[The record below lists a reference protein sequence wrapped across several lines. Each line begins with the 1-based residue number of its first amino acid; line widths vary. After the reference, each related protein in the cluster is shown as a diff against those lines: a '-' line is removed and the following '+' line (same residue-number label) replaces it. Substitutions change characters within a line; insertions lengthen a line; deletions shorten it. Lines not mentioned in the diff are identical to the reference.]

1 MPSTKKAVRK
11 KETRSEREK
20 RRYDA
25 VVKAT
30 YDTQL
35 AKRLRGWSDERIY
48 TEYGIKTY
56 RRVKRPDLRKI
67 DRQKIKRKQREW
79 ELKLEKYNY
88 LRIQGFDPETA
99 KKYRQLSWDKIAR
112 KRYAVIGIGWQGKVT
127 QSQWEKWTS
136 KKNFPSEIMR
146 TVKAANNWYRKHF
159 PKGQV
164 ESEVSRWGF
173 AVAWYVHVMDYDFDM
188 AIATLKPDKNDADI
202 YEHLRPKPDPIRG

>member
-99 KKYRQLSWDKIAR
+99 KKYRQLSWDKVASLEG
-112 KRYAVIGIGWQGKVT
+112 KRIPVT

-136 KKNFPSEIMR
+136 KKNFPSEIML
-146 TVKAANNWYRKHF
+146 TVKAANNWYRKHL

-173 AVAWYVHVMDYDFDM
+173 VVAWYVHVIDYDFYM
-188 AIATLKPDKNDADI
+188 AIAALKPDMYDADI
-202 YEHLRPKPDPIRG
+202 YEHLRPKPDPIRA